1 MNERADRL
9 EREAESVWL
18 EGRTADALRLRAEAY
33 DAFLAEARPAEAAMS
48 AVLLAI
54 FHTGRGDETQA
65 MGWLGRAID
74 LANEIP
80 SGRVHGYLLFLS
92 EVEQN
97 LRSGRPA
104 AAVDAARRLKELGR
118 QIGDP
123 DLAALGLHAEGRG
136 LIKAGNVVDGL
147 KLIDEAM
154 LGVPGGRLTAF
165 MCGTLYCHT
174 IAACHEVCDIERM
187 SRWSDV
193 AEEWT
198 DATSALV
205 FDGLC
210 AVHRAQLQLLR
221 GAWDKAESMALSVL
235 PLLDASRVDYAAE
248 AWYVVADSRRLRGDR
263 SASDAYVEAHARGRD
278 PQPGRALLQLRAGD
292 APGAAKAI
300 RAAITAA
307 GPDPLRRAPLCA
319 AAVGIFLSAGAIDD
333 ARASA
338 AELERTAATYSTSGL
353 EAMNVTAQGSV
364 LLAGGNAEGALP
376 ILRAACQRWLE
387 LAAPIEAA
395 RVCERLAEAYETLG
409 DDASAAAELARAQAT
424 YRRLGLRAAELP
436 GGLSRREAEVLAL
449 IAAGRPNREIA
460 EELVISDRTVAR
472 HLTNIYRKIGVTSR
486 TQAARYAIDHGLTS
500 IP

>member
-1 MNERADRL
+1 MSERADRL
-9 EREAESVWL
+9 EHEAESVWL

-33 DAFLAEARPAEAAMS
+33 DAFVAEARPAEAAMS

-54 FHTGRGDETQA
+54 LHMGRGDEPQA
-65 MGWLGRAID
+65 MGWLGRASD

-80 SGRVHGYLLFLS
+80 ESRVHGYLLFLS

-104 AAVDAARRLKELGR
+104 AAVDAARGLKELGR

-136 LIKAGNVVDGL
+136 LVKAGNVVDGL

-154 LGVPGGRLTAF
+154 LGVSGGRLTSF

-174 IAACHEVCDIERM
+174 IAACHEVADIQRM

-221 GAWDKAESMALSVL
+221 GEWDKAESTALSVL

-248 AWYVVADSRRLRGDR
+248 AWYVVADSRRLRGNR

-300 RAAITAA
+300 KRRSRQR
-307 GPDPLRRAPLCA
+307 DP
-319 AAVGIFLSAGAIDD
+319 
-333 ARASA
+333 
-338 AELERTAATYSTSGL
+338 T
-353 EAMNVTAQGSV
+353 
-364 LLAGGNAEGALP
+364 
-376 ILRAACQRWLE
+376 
-387 LAAPIEAA
+387 
-395 RVCERLAEAYETLG
+395 
-409 DDASAAAELARAQAT
+409 
-424 YRRLGLRAAELP
+424 
-436 GGLSRREAEVLAL
+436 
-449 IAAGRPNREIA
+449 
-460 EELVISDRTVAR
+460 
-472 HLTNIYRKIGVTSR
+472 H
-486 TQAARYAIDHGLTS
+486 
-500 IP
+500 